1 MSITYLIIGGN
12 IGDRVANLQETRQQL
27 SEKVGNIL
35 VGSSIYQTAAW
46 GAEQQTPYLNQVLCI
61 ETTLQPF
68 ELLAATQEIEQKL
81 GRIRTQRWAARTMD
95 IDILFY
101 DQQIINTQELTVP
114 HGRIL
119 ERKFVLVPLCEIA
132 AEMLHPVWQLPM
144 KKLLEYCE
152 DNLLVE
158 IFGKY
163 FATDNKI

>member
-1 MSITYLIIGGN
+1 MAITYLLIGGN
-12 IGDRVANLQETRQQL
+12 IGNRAATLQETQKQL

-35 VGSSIYQTAAW
+35 GGSSIYQTSAW
-46 GAEQQTPYLNQVLCI
+46 GAEQQAPYLNQVLCI
-61 ETTLQPF
+61 ETALQPF
-68 ELLAATQEIEQKL
+68 ALLAATQEIEQKL

-114 HGRIL
+114 HSRIL

-144 KKLLEYCE
+144 KNLLEYCE